1 MIVGRQLSIKK
12 SAFRDAALLSG
23 LVTEDQL
30 EEASARL
37 RQKSDAVK
45 TATEISD
52 RDLAAMMV
60 SLEHLTAYQADQL
73 LTGRT
78 KLNLGPY
85 IITDW
90 IGQGGMGQVFKAVH
104 ELMGRE
110 TAVKVLPLHKST
122 SESIENFRREIRTQ
136 AKLDH
141 PNLVRAFDAGED
153 GNVHYL
159 VVEYVEGTDLRRLV
173 RSKGMVSVQ
182 QAASIV
188 KQAAEGLEHAH
199 QRGLIHRDIKP
210 GNILVTASGVAKV
223 SDLGLA
229 GHLTDTEGRGG
240 KIVGTADYLA
250 PEQIRSPLDVS
261 KAADIYAL
269 GCTLYYAITGK
280 VPFPGGNAKS
290 KARRHLEETPWHP
303 RRFNPEVSDEFV
315 DLIGDM
321 MEKDPR
327 ERIQSAAEVAS
338 RLAPWAVDQSSF
350 PEVKEARARWST
362 IRRSTDVDQDTDP
375 GVGERSDGSGG
386 DSTGSSSGSSSGS
399 GSGSLPAS
407 AAISDS
413 SDDKIRPPTIAAQPP
428 AAPPPVSIVRRTA
441 AARIKNNELQ
451 LPLTWV
457 VIIGLACVAVGALV
471 GLLIAL
477 RIV

>member
-1 MIVGRQLSIKK
+1 LSIKK

-30 EEASARL
+30 NEATARLKEKAEASKGSAPE
-37 RQKSDAVK
+37 
-45 TATEISD
+45 TSD

-60 SLEHLTAYQADQL
+60 ALEHLSAYQADQL
-73 LTGRT
+73 LAGRT

-122 SESIENFRREIRTQ
+122 HESIESFRREIRTQ
-136 AKLDH
+136 ARLDH

-159 VVEYVEGTDLRRLV
+159 VVEYVDGTDLRRLV
-173 RSKGMVSVQ
+173 RSKGMITMQ
-182 QAASIV
+182 QAASII

-210 GNILVTASGVAKV
+210 GNILVTAAGIAKV

-229 GHLTDTEGRGG
+229 GHLSDNDGRSG

-250 PEQIRSPLDVS
+250 PEQIRSPLDVT
-261 KAADIYAL
+261 KVADIYAL

-280 VPFPGGNAKS
+280 VPFPGGSTKS

-327 ERIQSAAEVAS
+327 ERIQSAAEVAE
-338 RLAPWAVDQSSF
+338 RLAPWATNYSF
-350 PEVKEARARWST
+350 LPEVKNIRARWSVRDHLSDGT
-362 IRRSTDVDQDTDP
+362 QDTDP
-375 GVGERSDGSGG
+375 AGSQLSDAGTG
-386 DSTGSSSGSSSGS
+386 DSSGSESETATSGS
-399 GSGSLPAS
+399 NVLGENSNLPR
-407 AAISDS
+407 
-413 SDDKIRPPTIAAQPP
+413 RPTGRALAPP
-428 AAPPPVSIVRRTA
+428 VAPPPVSIVEQFNQAT
-441 AARIKNNELQ
+441 RIPRDDWKV
-451 LPLTWV
+451 PMTWV
-457 VIIGLACVAVGALV
+457 VVIGMAAVALGTILGLA
-471 GLLIAL
+471 IATASL
-477 RIV
+477 